1 MGGFSISKKYG
12 LSAEQRRELNNR
24 VDHIIDGIQ
33 KEASSEAG
41 KAFMYTLGGSMA
53 GAAVAYGV
61 PAAIGA
67 VRNARTRAN
76 KDKLIEAMK
85 RANPELRNYGK
96 RDVDLVYN
104 SLSMHAPRLLEDPLL
119 GSQVMV
125 DALRRGN
132 NMDIGAL
139 SNVSRLTGGSGLA
152 QHESDAV
159 GVLSGGVVRGAETYG
174 KTRMKDYKEMYEKE
188 SKEVKRKE
196 GVIGKYQDS
205 NKRLKADL
213 AKARRRRPK
222 NRGTFKLKTKLPG
235 GSKA

>member
-12 LSAEQRRELNNR
+12 LSAHQRRELNDR
-24 VDHIIDGIQ
+24 VDHILDGIE

-76 KDKLIEAMK
+76 KDKLVENMK
-85 RANPELRNYGK
+85 KANPELRNYSK
-96 RDVDLVYN
+96 RDIDLVYN
-104 SLSMHAPRLLEDPLL
+104 SLAMHAPRLLEDPLL

-159 GVLSGGVVRGAETYG
+159 GMLAGGTGRAAEGYV
-174 KTRMKDYKEMYEKE
+174 KTRSSDFKAKATKYE
-188 SKEVKRKE
+188 KEVKRKE
-196 GVIGKYQDS
+196 QVITGYQEP
-205 NKRLKADL
+205 KQE
-213 AKARRRRPK
+213 AK
-222 NRGTFKLKTKLPG
+222 G
-235 GSKA
+235 

>member
-12 LSAEQRRELNNR
+12 LSAHQRRELNDR
-24 VDHIIDGIQ
+24 VDHILDGIE

-76 KDKLIEAMK
+76 KDKLVENMK
-85 RANPELRNYGK
+85 KANPELRNYSK
-96 RDVDLVYN
+96 RDIDLVYN
-104 SLSMHAPRLLEDPLL
+104 SLAMHAPRLLEDPLL

-159 GVLSGGVVRGAETYG
+159 GMLAGGTGRAAEGYV
-174 KTRMKDYKEMYEKE
+174 KTRSSDFKAKATKYE
-188 SKEVKRKE
+188 KEVKRKE
-196 GVIGKYQDS
+196 QVITGYQDR
-205 NKRLKADL
+205 NKKLRQQLRD
-213 AKARRRRPK
+213 AKK
-222 NRGTFKLKTKLPG
+222 NG
-235 GSKA
+235 GSTP

>member
-1 MGGFSISKKYG
+1 MGGYSISKKRG
-12 LSAEQRRELNNR
+12 LNSIQRRSLNNR
-24 VDHIIDGIQ
+24 VDSILDGIQ

-76 KDKLIEAMK
+76 KDTLVEKMK

-96 RDVDLVYN
+96 RDIDLVYN
-104 SLSMHAPRLLEDPLL
+104 SLAMHAPRLLEDPLL

-139 SNVSRLTGGSGLA
+139 SNVSKLTGGSGLA
-152 QHESDAV
+152 QHESEAV
-159 GVLSGGVVRGAETYG
+159 KVLSSGAGRSAEQYG
-174 KTRMKDYKEMYEKE
+174 K
-188 SKEVKRKE
+188 S
-196 GVIGKYQDS
+196 
-205 NKRLKADL
+205 
-213 AKARRRRPK
+213 
-222 NRGTFKLKTKLPG
+222 RGLRTGHEDEISKLKTEVDRKEKAILKL
-235 GSKA
+235 KARKFKRKTRRP